1 MLFLSVH
8 SLVAVHLR
16 GTVPLRAVLPA
27 LPAIHL
33 AAPICNPVIPA
44 ASRVPQAAV
53 RGAPRMR
60 HRLHRQNPLRR
71 GAFPVL
77 PRAANMAAP
86 LHHHRG
92 SVLRRPGLRS
102 PGRLPVPPTAPVLN
116 LLHIRHRAPRRG
128 LLPEVTLRVPR
139 RALLPEAMPPAPRLA
154 LLPEATHRAPRR
166 ALLPEATLRAPR
178 RVLLPEATLRV
189 PRLAVRLIAGPLRCM
204 SPGTYIHRP
213 GHRPAPA
220 LMRTEA
226 INAPSLRECT

>member
-27 LPAIHL
+27 LPAIHR

-53 RGAPRMR
+53 RGAHRMR

-77 PRAANMAAP
+77 PREENMAAP

-92 SVLRRPGLRS
+92 SVLRRPGLRR

-116 LLHIRHRAPRRG
+116 LLHIRLRAPRRAI
-128 LLPEVTLRVPR
+128 LPEVMHPAPR
-139 RALLPEAMPPAPRLA
+139 RVLLPEATLPAPHRV

-166 ALLPEATLRAPR
+166 ALLPEAMLPVPR
-178 RVLLPEATLRV
+178 RALLPEATLRV
-189 PRLAVRLIAGPLRCM
+189 PRRAVRLIAGPLRCM

-213 GHRPAPA
+213 DHRPAPA

>member
-53 RGAPRMR
+53 RGAHRMR

-92 SVLRRPGLRS
+92 SVLQLPGLRS
-102 PGRLPVPPTAPVLN
+102 PGRPPVPPTAPVLN
-116 LLHIRHRAPRRG
+116 LLHIRHRAPRR
-128 LLPEVTLRVPR
+128 
-139 RALLPEAMPPAPRLA
+139 
-154 LLPEATHRAPRR
+154 
-166 ALLPEATLRAPR
+166 ALLPEATLPAPRWALLPEAMLPVLR
-178 RVLLPEATLRV
+178 RVLLPEATLRALRRV
-189 PRLAVRLIAGPLRCM
+189 PLPEATPPVLRLDPLPEAMLPVLRLAVRLIAGPLRCM

-213 GHRPAPA
+213 DHRPAPA